1 MYRRNCNDTV
11 LSKYNSVNFIEDNN
25 REKNRREWKIKE
37 RRKKIEII
45 SIVRKG
51 AGLTSLLTVIINR

>member
-51 AGLTSLLTVIINR
+51 AGLTSLLTVIIN

>member
-45 SIVRKG
+45 SIVRKE
-51 AGLTSLLTVIINR
+51 AGLTSLLTVIIN